1 MTREVSGGDAG
12 GVQTPKNIFKTAA
25 VFVLK
30 KEKRLMSPREIT
42 QFALVNKVL
51 SFLGETKNKT
61 PTQSMENALNAD
73 ANQTN
78 ENERVFV
85 RVIVDEDQ
93 SFFGL
98 REWHNDPTLKYLLLQ
113 KEEKKKRKAD
123 DKYVP
128 PVKKIPVKKNHAVIA
143 APLKTEEDEEEEE
156 VDRES
161 IPKHPIVVPI
171 WPTDPILTKE
181 RSEVGK
187 FRVGGWGKRRGRGK
201 QKQPTKE
208 DYKTSAEELSEV
220 IKRVKERL
228 ENIDSRLH
236 RLETLVTTNMASFG
250 QSLDRIGELVE
261 PFLGAGERE
270 RKRAGEEEKEEEEE
284 EEEDADVNDLRNSPR
299 FRPMVRKSEE

>member
-1 MTREVSGGDAG
+1 
-12 GVQTPKNIFKTAA
+12 
-25 VFVLK
+25 
-30 KEKRLMSPREIT
+30 MSPREIT
-42 QFALVNKVL
+42 QFALVNEL
-51 SFLGETKNKT
+51 LMFPGETKNKT
-61 PTQSMENALNAD
+61 PIQSMENALNAD

-128 PVKKIPVKKNHAVIA
+128 PVKKVPVKKNPAVIA

-156 VDRES
+156 VGVERTG
-161 IPKHPIVVPI
+161 PVVLPI

-236 RLETLVTTNMASFG
+236 RLETLVSTNMASFG
-250 QSLDRIGELVE
+250 QSLERIGELVE

-270 RKRAGEEEKEEEEE
+270 RKRAGEEKEEEEEE